1 MSKFDNFK
9 LGLVLGIIAPLFGM
23 LGFYFWK
30 FSVYPFKEF
39 LSFIFTEKRLLTSMV
54 TFSLFANA
62 VVFTVFINKHY
73 DKTAKGIFIV
83 TIVWSA
89 IAIALKYIF

>member
-1 MSKFDNFK
+1 MNKFDNFK
-9 LGLVLGIIAPLFGM
+9 LGLILGIIAPLLGM

-30 FSVYPFKEF
+30 FSIYPFKEF
-39 LSFIFTEKRLLTSMV
+39 IQFIFAEKRLLTSMV

-62 VVFTVFINKHY
+62 VVFTIFINRRY

-89 IAIALKYIF
+89 IAIALKFIV

>member
-1 MSKFDNFK
+1 MSRFDNFK
-9 LGLVLGIIAPLFGM
+9 LGLVLGIIAPLVGM

-30 FSVYPFKEF
+30 FSIYPFKEF
-39 LSFIFTEKRLLTSMV
+39 IQFIFVEKRLLTSMV

-62 VVFTVFINKHY
+62 VVFTIFINKHY

-89 IAIALKYIF
+89 IAIALKFLL

>member
-9 LGLVLGIIAPLFGM
+9 LGLLLGIIAPLFGM

-30 FSVYPFKEF
+30 FSIYSFKEF
-39 LSFIFTEKRLLTSMV
+39 LSFIFIEKRLLTSMV

-62 VVFTVFINKHY
+62 VVFTIFINKRY
-73 DKTAKGIFIV
+73 DKTSKGIFIV
-83 TIVWSA
+83 TCIWAV
-89 IAIALKYIF
+89 IAIVLKFIF